1 MKTTILTASDIKK
14 IVDIIGID
22 RLMCNLIEALEAA
35 FIAYDPNITEVPMR
49 TGFTYDQ
56 PHNGLLEWM
65 PLITHGYSAT
75 IKVVGYHPNNPRVH
89 EIPTITSNISVYDI
103 SNGHLLGLMD
113 GTFLT
118 ALRTGATSAVASR
131 ILASPQSKVVGI
143 IGAGAQ
149 AVTQLH
155 ALSTQFNVERV
166 LVCDVIN
173 MAATTFSQRTAF
185 MNLPIE
191 VVPSDE
197 RSRVVAEADIL
208 VTATSNDIGSG
219 PVFED
224 TETKP
229 WLHINAVG
237 ADFPG
242 KIEVPYNLL
251 RRAFVCPDFMA
262 QAEREGECQQLESD
276 EVGPQLYELARNP
289 ALYRAYQNKLT
300 VFDSTG
306 WAVEDAVAAQMML
319 DIAREYGIGQKV
331 AIENLPH
338 DPLNPYDFAS

>member
-1 MKTTILTASDIKK
+1 MDAIDYTWLLGNNQGRRLSSQQSARSRNSDYYIEYQC
-14 IVDIIGID
+14 IRYQQRAPVGPHGRYISYGTQD
-22 RLMCNLIEALEAA
+22 RRDLCRCEP
-35 FIAYDPNITEVPMR
+35 Y
-49 TGFTYDQ
+49 
-56 PHNGLLEWM
+56 
-65 PLITHGYSAT
+65 
-75 IKVVGYHPNNPRVH
+75 
-89 EIPTITSNISVYDI
+89 ISV
-103 SNGHLLGLMD
+103 
-113 GTFLT
+113 
-118 ALRTGATSAVASR
+118 
-131 ILASPQSKVVGI
+131 PQSKVVGI